1 MDGGASRQAAGHE
14 PSPKAALAQWLPFGV
29 LRRPHGMRGEILL
42 VPYNADADRAWT
54 RTLPVQVRWAKL
66 GRMLDLQIVA
76 SRPVKD
82 GLLIRFASPDSREA
96 LAELVGGEV
105 QLERHRLPAL
115 ADAEFYV
122 EDIVGFEA
130 CLPDGRRLGKVR
142 GTFWNGSHDVMSVV
156 GEDGQESF
164 VPALPEFVLSVD
176 AGARRVTVDPHE

>member
-14 PSPKAALAQWLPFGV
+14 PSPQAALAQWLPFGV
-29 LRRPHGMRGEILL
+29 LRRPHGTRGEILL
-42 VPYNADADRAWT
+42 APYNADADRAWT
-54 RTLPVQVRWAKL
+54 RILPVQVRWAKL
-66 GRMLDLQIVA
+66 GRVLDLQVVA

-82 GLLIRFASPDSREA
+82 GFLVRFASPDSREA

-122 EDIVGFEA
+122 EDVVGFEVRH
-130 CLPDGRRLGKVR
+130 PDGRRLGRVR
-142 GTFWNGSHDVMSVV
+142 GAFWNGAYDVMSVV

-164 VPALPEFVLSVD
+164 VPALPEFVLGVD
-176 AGARRVTVDPHE
+176 VSARCVTVDPHE